1 MKNNNGARCP
11 GCGKHCPMDNVR
23 CKYGMK
29 YFASQTAAAENET
42 KHKWE
47 KFVEKGG
54 LIWRLMMLGRG
65 TKKALKKKKH
75 TEAQL
80 MDRLTADDKEQ
91 LAGILDK
98 LEGGS
103 AAI

>member
-65 TKKALKKKKH
+65 TKKALKKKKY
-75 TEAQL
+75 TEEQML
-80 MDRLTADDKEQ
+80 GVLGDQDREVLS
-91 LAGILDK
+91 LILKK
-98 LEGGS
+98 LNEKAVS
-103 AAI
+103 N

>member
-1 MKNNNGARCP
+1 MKNDRARCP
-11 GCGKHCPMDNVR
+11 GCGRHCPMDNVK

-29 YFASQTAAAENET
+29 YFADRNTAADNEA

-47 KFVEKGG
+47 RFVEKDG
-54 LIWRLMMLGRG
+54 LVWRLMMLGRC
-65 TKKALKKKKH
+65 TKKALKKKKL

-80 MDRLTADDKEQ
+80 MERLTADDKEQ

-98 LEGGS
+98 LEGRS
-103 AAI
+103 AAV